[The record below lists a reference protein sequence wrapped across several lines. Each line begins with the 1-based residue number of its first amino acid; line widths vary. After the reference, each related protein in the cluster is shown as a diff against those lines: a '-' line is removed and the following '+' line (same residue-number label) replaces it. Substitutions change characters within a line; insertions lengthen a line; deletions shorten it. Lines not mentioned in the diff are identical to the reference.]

1 MISILKI
8 KKGSRTAAIKL
19 LKKEGIEDNEILVD
33 GLNKD
38 LIYLNLADSKNIDK
52 IINKYQFIFKL
63 YLDGK
68 LTIDELLNF
77 ISASTTKE
85 ESNDSNID
93 SISLGSNITLT
104 KGAFKGML
112 LTVKEIDGRKI
123 LGEVNLF
130 GSMREISIS
139 MDDIWYISVSQY
151 NKIMSK
157 KWYEDIF
164 DKEFI
169 EESLGREKKLEEMD
183 NYMINPDDSA
193 LIIFFKRNRKLII
206 RFSIII
212 GVTTFLELAYLISL
226 LN

>member
-38 LIYLNLADSKNIDK
+38 LIYLNLADSKNIDS
-52 IINKYQFIFKL
+52 ILNKYQFIFKL

-85 ESNDSNID
+85 ESNDSTIN
-93 SISLGSNITLT
+93 SISLGNNITLT

-139 MDDIWYISVSQY
+139 MDDI
-151 NKIMSK
+151 
-157 KWYEDIF
+157 
-164 DKEFI
+164 
-169 EESLGREKKLEEMD
+169 
-183 NYMINPDDSA
+183 
-193 LIIFFKRNRKLII
+193 
-206 RFSIII
+206 
-212 GVTTFLELAYLISL
+212 
-226 LN
+226 

>member
-139 MDDIWYISVSQY
+139 MDDI
-151 NKIMSK
+151 
-157 KWYEDIF
+157 
-164 DKEFI
+164 
-169 EESLGREKKLEEMD
+169 
-183 NYMINPDDSA
+183 
-193 LIIFFKRNRKLII
+193 
-206 RFSIII
+206 
-212 GVTTFLELAYLISL
+212 
-226 LN
+226 